1 MDKKEDDMNDDE
13 KTKLKE
19 FLQREKEYLDKRRK
33 AWDQQLKKVQSD
45 IFEIVTKFEER
56 LLMLKKKRLF
66 FEARVLEQELYII
79 RLNV

>member
-45 IFEIVTKFEER
+45 IFEIQTKFEER
-56 LLMLKKKRLF
+56 FQRLEFFNSIRSLQRLL
-66 FEARVLEQELYII
+66 A
-79 RLNV
+79 

>member
-1 MDKKEDDMNDDE
+1 V
-13 KTKLKE
+13 
-19 FLQREKEYLDKRRK
+19 QREKEYLDKRRK

-45 IFEIVTKFEER
+45 IFEIQTKFEER